1 MGAAVP
7 VVDGVSRELA
17 VYRTAHISDVC
28 YDLSFTVPDDKSKP
42 VYFEEL
48 LMFDWSGE
56 EDLQIDFQGEAS
68 QLYNELMVNGKTVK
82 SAYEFLDELGKFKP
96 GDEVT
101 LTLFR
106 SVGNRTDAYTF
117 DVKVVL
123 VEDTIDASEIPD
135 NYRVIELPK
144 EDIIP

>member
-1 MGAAVP
+1 MKQSVRTIFLFFFAWFSLLVGAAVP

-56 EDLQIDFQGEAS
+56 EDLQIDFHA
-68 QLYNELMVNGKTVK
+68 
-82 SAYEFLDELGKFKP
+82 
-96 GDEVT
+96 
-101 LTLFR
+101 
-106 SVGNRTDAYTF
+106 
-117 DVKVVL
+117 
-123 VEDTIDASEIPD
+123 
-135 NYRVIELPK
+135 
-144 EDIIP
+144 